1 MVEAKEVPTTSVP
14 VWQSGR
20 ISGRD
25 WRRGQA
31 NLPSRAEVIRKLVEQ
46 ALVKGTRKVPSSAR
60 RSNEG
65 RTMALLLRILGY
77 GWLVLGIILIVLIY
91 SVLFSARWP
100 IVEDVIGAALILLP
114 GFAAIALAAAVERRK
129 ALRLARGI
137 SQGRRV

>member
-1 MVEAKEVPTTSVP
+1 
-14 VWQSGR
+14 
-20 ISGRD
+20 
-25 WRRGQA
+25 
-31 NLPSRAEVIRKLVEQ
+31 
-46 ALVKGTRKVPSSAR
+46 
-60 RSNEG
+60 
-65 RTMALLLRILGY
+65 MALLLRILGY

>member
-1 MVEAKEVPTTSVP
+1 
-14 VWQSGR
+14 
-20 ISGRD
+20 
-25 WRRGQA
+25 
-31 NLPSRAEVIRKLVEQ
+31 
-46 ALVKGTRKVPSSAR
+46 
-60 RSNEG
+60 
-65 RTMALLLRILGY
+65 MALLLRILGY

-114 GFAAIALAAAVERRK
+114 GFAAIALAAAVERCK